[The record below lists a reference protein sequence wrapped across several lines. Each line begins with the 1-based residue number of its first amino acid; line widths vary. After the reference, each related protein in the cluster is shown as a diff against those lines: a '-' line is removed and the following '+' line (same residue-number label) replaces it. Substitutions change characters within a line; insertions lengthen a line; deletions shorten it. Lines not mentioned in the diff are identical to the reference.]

1 MFILNYCMKRSFFI
15 FFLISTSNLFS
26 QIGIGTTTPDASA
39 ALEISSTNKGFLPP
53 RVALTANNDIV
64 TIPSPATG
72 LLIYNTAISGTFPN
86 NVSKGY
92 YFYNGLKWIPLGYS
106 GYANVYEKTTNY
118 TLTDDDSKS
127 VIVMN
132 SASAVTITVP
142 NSLSTGFFCQIIQK
156 GTGQVTISGNGVTL
170 NSANGFKTRIQNSS
184 IGILME
190 SSSVGYISG
199 DSSN

>member
-1 MFILNYCMKRSFFI
+1 MKRSFFI

-86 NVSKGY
+86 NVTKGY
-92 YFYNGLKWIPLGYS
+92 YFFNGLNWIPLGYS

-132 SASAVTITVP
+132 SASAVTITVS
-142 NSLSTGFFCQIIQK
+142 NSLSTGFFCQVIQK
-156 GTGQVTISGNGVTL
+156 GAGQVTISGNGISL

>member
-1 MFILNYCMKRSFFI
+1 MKRSFFI

-86 NVSKGY
+86 NVTKGY
-92 YFYNGLKWIPLGYS
+92 YFYNGLNWIPLGYS

-132 SASAVTITVP
+132 SASAVSITVP
-142 NSLSTGFFCQIIQK
+142 NSLSTGFFCQVIQK
-156 GTGQVTISGNGVTL
+156 GAGQVTISGNGITL

-190 SSSVGYISG
+190 STTVGYISG

>member
-1 MFILNYCMKRSFFI
+1 MFTLNYCMKRSFFI

-86 NVSKGY
+86 NVTKGY
-92 YFYNGLKWIPLGYS
+92 YFFNGLNWIPLGYS

-132 SASAVTITVP
+132 SASAVTITVS
-142 NSLSTGFFCQIIQK
+142 NSLSTGFFCQVIQK
-156 GTGQVTISGNGVTL
+156 GAGQVTISGNGISL